1 VAPVGKIKVGA
12 GEPVEIQQQVAVERR
27 GDAER
32 IVVGRFQD
40 FGFLDQVNAD
50 QQRPA
55 VTLGVRLAQEGQRR
69 CGREIADAGTG

>member
-1 VAPVGKIKVGA
+1 VAPVGDVEIGA

-40 FGFLDQVNAD
+40 VRLDQVDAD

-69 CGREIADAGTG
+69 CGVKLPMLEPG